1 MMTAS
6 SSPTSRKT
14 PPGPRPKRRS
24 RWPFVVFTVVVIAM
38 SVWWAKSAIIRAVA
52 MPVASRVTGCKVRCA
67 SATISAGGEIVLRD
81 VEVRA
86 PGVRGPAAEVLAAHE
101 VRIALDWSTFPPT
114 LPRTIE
120 MRRTNIR
127 LSQAEDLS
135 LNIAPVL
142 RASSG
147 STTPPP
153 DVRLIDATIELGE
166 HRGDKFAPMAHLGVS
181 GSLTASDASRSVF
194 SLVLSQAR
202 AASGNPTRD
211 RTTIL
216 GTINRA
222 DGSLHIDAVGLD
234 LSDLN
239 PAPGASSFRGYWEQ
253 LGINGRIPDASVDY
267 APDTGLAATFSLD
280 DVAMNIPVPA
290 TPDPAYADP
299 DAVADQI
306 EPLAM
311 RSVTGSVR
319 FDASGLH
326 ADIEGSIED
335 LRCKVVLVTDG
346 LSLDAP
352 LQCTLQIPEFI
363 LTDEPR
369 LRPFAPQV
377 ARTIFHRFSGP
388 TAALSGRVDIR
399 RGHDPSRPDRWSYR
413 GAFKLRNGTARYE
426 GFPYPVTEI
435 DATFRFDDTEF
446 RILALSGV
454 GPTGAKVL
462 ASGRIWPPNA
472 MAAMDLDITAVDLPM
487 DEAFRDSM
495 PVAYRDVFDL
505 MFDREA
511 HAALVAKGLIGEGA
525 PGGAPDFRLGGLG
538 AMDLKVKREHGLH
551 SEYTSD
557 ITLRLPKASF
567 LPREF
572 QYPVIATDAVFH
584 ITHGLVKI
592 PPTALSGLSG
602 ATGTMSGE
610 VVYPVVVGEEYA
622 PDLRLVVTDVP
633 VDPLLMHA
641 IDQRVRTAEGGAPT
655 AHDPG
660 AIVRGLNVQGRVRC
674 EAHILTRDGANLGV
688 DADVTLDDLSAHPGP
703 DLALTDLSGVIH
715 VSEARVSATAISA
728 RLGESALTIALDAP
742 LTPDATD
749 PTHLTVDALNLDL
762 ARPLEQA
769 ALSLLTPQQAAEVAG
784 LRSQYRPTGEV
795 DIGLVISA
803 RPGAEW
809 SWAVDMR
816 RARDLGVSLDP
827 GRLVLAEVR
836 GRVRIDPDAV
846 IFEDFSSP
854 AALDGESVGIVA
866 VSGAL
871 ARTATADTDLRLG
884 ISEARFESAAVRRF
898 VRDRS
903 PEVARTLEEY
913 SPSGAFSVDLVR
925 THHPPQPARTDWTL
939 AIDRLAL
946 VRDGTP
952 IPIRAVSGP
961 ITGTESGGRFGPIR
975 AEGDGWMLSMD
986 GSWDDA
992 AGVALDANLGM
1003 TVSSITESFLA
1014 GLPRPI
1020 DAVLR
1025 GLEARADG
1033 KLELRDAKLRIASP
1047 AAGREPALDFSGVLD
1062 LDRVGISAGVPID
1075 DITGG
1080 ATFAYHSAPGSRPE
1094 FRLDLNAATATVLGV
1109 SITGARADFAADPES
1124 DAILLKTLDASVHGG
1139 RLLGR
1144 GAFHP
1149 PGLAGTSAMGF
1160 ALDADLQS
1168 ADFDAVLR
1176 DLHPE
1181 TADQALPPVDRGLL
1195 DASLSVSGGRDGD
1208 DGALQGRLTA
1218 RVEGGDVLNLPGVVP
1233 LLQVWN
1239 LQLPAGERV
1248 ELAFADAFIDG
1259 TGLVF
1264 DELGLYSNSLRL
1276 TGAGS
1281 IRWRDESVDLSFE
1294 SEGVNR
1300 IPVLSEL
1307 FRGVQGEIA
1316 TARVTGRLSDPKLEY
1331 RSLSGARRIFGA
1343 IFGDPDPEPAT
1354 R

>member
-1 MMTAS
+1 MTAS
-6 SSPTSRKT
+6 SSSTSRT
-14 PPGPRPKRRS
+14 SPRPPRPKRRS

-52 MPVASRVTGCKVRCA
+52 LPVASRVTGCNVRCA

-101 VRIALDWSTFPPT
+101 VRIAIDWSTFPPT
-114 LPRTIE
+114 LPRAIE
-120 MRRTNIR
+120 VRRANIR

-142 RASSG
+142 RSSAG

-166 HRGDKFAPMAHLGVS
+166 HRGNQFAPMAHLSVS

-202 AASGNPTRD
+202 AATSSTDRD

-222 DGSLHIDAVGLD
+222 TGSLHIDAVGLD

-280 DVAMNIPVPA
+280 NVAMSIPVPA

-311 RSVTGSVR
+311 SAVTGSVR

-326 ADIEGSIED
+326 ADLEGSIED
-335 LRCKVVLVTDG
+335 LRCAVMLVTDG

-352 LQCTLQIPEFI
+352 LTCTLQIPEFI

-399 RGHDPSRPDRWSYR
+399 RGHDRTRPDRWSYR

-426 GFPYPVTEI
+426 GFPYPVSEI

-446 RILALSGV
+446 RVVGLSGV

-472 MAAMDLDITAVDLPM
+472 LAAMDLDITAVDLPM

-495 PVAYRDVFDL
+495 PETYREVFDL

-511 HAALVAKGLIGEGA
+511 HAELVRKGLVAETAAQKA
-525 PGGAPDFRLGGLG
+525 PEFRLGGLG
-538 AMDLKVKREHGLH
+538 ALDLKVKRERGMHT
-551 SEYTSD
+551 EYTAD
-557 ITLRLPKASF
+557 ITLRMPRASF

-584 ITHGLVKI
+584 ITRGLVTI
-592 PPTALSGLSG
+592 PPTALSGLTG

-610 VVYPVVVGEEYA
+610 VVYPVIEGEEYE
-622 PDLRLVVTDVP
+622 PDLRLAVADVP

-641 IDQRVRTAEGGAPT
+641 IDQRVRTAEGAAPIG
-655 AHDPG
+655 HDPG

-674 EAHILTRDGANLGV
+674 EAHILTRDGATLGV
-688 DADVTLDDLSAHPGP
+688 DADVTLEDLSANPGP

-715 VSEARVSATAISA
+715 VSESRVSSTAISA
-728 RLGESALTIALDAP
+728 RLEDSALTIALDAP
-742 LTPDATD
+742 LTPDTTD
-749 PTHLTVDALNLDL
+749 PTHLTVDAVGLDL
-762 ARPLEQA
+762 SRPIEQA
-769 ALSLLTPQQAAEVAG
+769 ALSLLSPEQAAEVAA
-784 LRSQYRPTGEV
+784 LRSRYRPTGEV
-795 DIGLVISA
+795 DVGLVVSA
-803 RPGAEW
+803 HPGAPW

-827 GRLVLAEVR
+827 GRLVLADVR
-836 GRVRIDPDAV
+836 GRVGIDPDAV
-846 IFEDFSSP
+846 RFEEFSSP
-854 AALDGESVGIVA
+854 ASLDGESVGAVA
-866 VSGAL
+866 VSGVL
-871 ARTATADTDLRLG
+871 ARTPTGPTDLRLG

-913 SPSGAFSVDLVR
+913 SPSGAFSVNLVR
-925 THHPPQPARTDWTL
+925 THHPPEPARTDWTL
-939 AIDRLAL
+939 AIERLAL

-961 ITGTESGGRFGPIR
+961 IAGTESAGHFGPIR

-986 GSWDDA
+986 GTWDSA
-992 AGVALDANLGM
+992 AGVALDANLGL

-1025 GLEARADG
+1025 GLEARSDG
-1033 KLELRDAKLRIASP
+1033 RLELREARLRIASS
-1047 AAGREPALDFSGVLD
+1047 AAGREPSLDFSGILD

-1080 ATFAYHSAPGSRPE
+1080 ATFAYHSTPGSDAE
-1094 FRLDLNAATATVLGV
+1094 FRLDLDGATATVLGV
-1109 SITGARADFAADPES
+1109 SIADARADFAADPSS
-1124 DAILLKTLDASVHGG
+1124 DAILLRSLDASVHGG
-1139 RLLGR
+1139 RLLAR

-1149 PGLAGTSAMGF
+1149 PGIISVGSMGF

-1176 DLHPE
+1176 DLQPD
-1181 TADQALPPVDRGLL
+1181 TADQALPPVDRGRL
-1195 DASLSVSGGRDGD
+1195 DASLSVSGGADGD

-1259 TGLVF
+1259 MGLVF

-1276 TGAGS
+1276 TGTGS
-1281 IRWRDESVDLSFE
+1281 IRWSDESVDLRFE

-1331 RSLSGARRIFGA
+1331 ESLSGAKRIFGA
-1343 IFGDPDPEPAT
+1343 IFGDPDPEPGT